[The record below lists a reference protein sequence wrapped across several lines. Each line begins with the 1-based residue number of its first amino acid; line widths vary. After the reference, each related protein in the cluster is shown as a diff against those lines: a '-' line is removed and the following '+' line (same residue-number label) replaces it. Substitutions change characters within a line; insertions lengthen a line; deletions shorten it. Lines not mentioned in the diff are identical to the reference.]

1 MIVEVV
7 RSDQLTDAS
16 KTLKGISISGLA
28 SIATKGTSAL
38 AYLWIVTLMEPAQ
51 MGAITLGLAFYG
63 IFGIFKDFGLTTAV
77 ISKPNITNEFIS
89 SANSLRIIVS
99 GALLVICV
107 LASGVLPALFDIREL
122 REMIL
127 LVGVAVFV
135 EALGFLS
142 YALLSRNLEFKKLAK
157 VDITASAV
165 MAATVVVASMLG
177 APMLALFLGL
187 VVSSATKT
195 GILLLLYPSRIKFVT
210 MAFADRKLIHFG
222 ANLVSIG
229 ILGYLWLNMNV
240 FVLGRVNIDALGLY
254 GLAFLWAG
262 APADISA
269 ITINRVMLPTYSA
282 RIRDG
287 KSVFAGYMHTLKS
300 LFVAAFGAFV
310 FLFFASPI
318 LITTFYG
325 SIWEPAIPILLILLV
340 FGLGRTLLEPAGSL
354 IFALQR
360 PGVIL
365 WTNVINLCLI
375 SVFVVPIASNYD
387 ATGCAALLTAV
398 YLIHMCILWFI
409 VLRIFGQGPNAMI
422 AAIARPL
429 IAAFIGLGI
438 GTVMLFLT
446 TGILLAAVSVLA
458 ATSAYV
464 AFMYLTAGND
474 LLQTLRYIKHAIGR
488 G

>member
-1 MIVEVV
+1 M
-7 RSDQLTDAS
+7 TDAS

-28 SIATKGTSAL
+28 SIAIKGTSAL
-38 AYLWIVTLMEPAQ
+38 AYLWIVTLMDPAQ

-77 ISKPNITNEFIS
+77 ISKPNITDKFIS
-89 SANSLRIIVS
+89 SANSLRIFVS

-107 LASGVLPALFDIREL
+107 LASGVLPALFDIPEL

-127 LVGVAVFV
+127 LVGAAVFV

-142 YALLSRNLEFKKLAK
+142 YALLSRNLEFKRLAQ
-157 VDITASAV
+157 VDITASVV
-165 MAATVVVASMLG
+165 MASTVVVASMLG
-177 APMLALFLGL
+177 VPMLALFLGL

-195 GILLLLYPSRIKFVT
+195 GILLLFYPPKIKFVT
-210 MAFADRKLIHFG
+210 MAFADRKLIFFG

-229 ILGYLWLNMNV
+229 ALVYLWFNMNV

-254 GLAFLWAG
+254 GFAFLWAG

-269 ITINRVMLPTYSA
+269 MTIFRVMLPTYSA
-282 RIRDG
+282 LIRDG
-287 KSVFAGYMHTLKS
+287 KAVFAGYMHTLKF
-300 LFVAAFGAFV
+300 LFIAAFGVFA
-310 FLFFASPI
+310 FLFVASPI
-318 LITTFYG
+318 LVTTLYG
-325 SIWEPAIPILLILLV
+325 SMWEPAIPILLILLV

-354 IFALQR
+354 ILALQR

-365 WTNVINLCLI
+365 WTNVLNLCLI
-375 SVFVVPIASNYD
+375 SVFVVPVAESYG

-398 YLIHMCILWFI
+398 YLIHICILWFI
-409 VLRIFGQGPNAMI
+409 VLRIFGQSPKAMM

-429 IAAFIGLGI
+429 IAAFVGLGI
-438 GTVMLFLT
+438 GTAILFFT
-446 TGILLAAVSVLA
+446 SGTFWTVVAVLA
-458 ATSAYV
+458 VTPAYV
-464 AFMYLTAGND
+464 ALIYLTARND
-474 LLQTLRYIKHAIGR
+474 LLQTLAYIKHAIGR